1 MTWKQTHLTKS
12 GGTLIAVLLLL
23 LLMAGASSADAQG
36 KPEITVLGGWML
48 NGSIEGYYG
57 ELDLPDAAAWGGAIT
72 VPVESGMSV
81 EFSYTRQETEVRFFP
96 YVFNAAYPEGT
107 LSTASIQY
115 FMLGGIAE
123 KGRGSEKVK
132 PFGLFQGGLF
142 VLTPDDKKYDSVT
155 KFALAFGGGLN
166 IDVSEKIGLRMQGR
180 LLLPMWFESGYV
192 YAGSGGTG
200 VGVSAGI
207 PLVQGDFLGG
217 LTFKF

>member
-1 MTWKQTHLTKS
+1 MSQKQQLFSKAGVAILTLALVIVAGS
-12 GGTLIAVLLLL
+12 GAY
-23 LLMAGASSADAQG
+23 AQ

-48 NGSIEGYYG
+48 NGSVDGYYG
-57 ELDLPDAAAWGGAIT
+57 YLDMPDHVSWGGAVT
-72 VPVESGMSV
+72 VPMQQGVSV
-81 EFSYTRQETEVRFFP
+81 EFSYTRQETEVRFSP
-96 YVFNAAYPEGT
+96 YTPLNNPYDKVGL

-166 IDVSEKIGLRMQGR
+166 IDVSEKIGLRLQGR
-180 LLLPMWFESGYV
+180 LLMPMWFDGGYFFV
-192 YAGSGGTG
+192 GSGGSG
-200 VGVSAGI
+200 MGVSAGV
-207 PLVQGDFLGG
+207 PLIQGDFLGG
-217 LTFKF
+217 LTFKL